1 VIENFIREDEC
12 NAMEAAANDSL
23 HHATVADGSGG
34 SRLSP
39 SRKAMQAGITVPWDK
54 EKDDDPIARIS
65 RRVYDYNN
73 HVLGLNIDHRG
84 QEDLMSIQYFGRGF
98 NDTEPDRYTPH
109 CDGECTGNPHKTG
122 TRVATMVM
130 YCKAATKGG
139 HTNFRNAGV
148 HVKPQLYNG
157 VFFSYIDPEEKI
169 MDHGFTE
176 HSGCPVF
183 EGHKSIVTQWIR
195 LGVDDGKPWDSFN
208 TLGVHESIFKEGN
221 SDVSTTG
228 DGSSSDS
235 VADSGGDDEDNDEL

>member
-1 VIENFIREDEC
+1 
-12 NAMEAAANDSL
+12 
-23 HHATVADGSGG
+23 
-34 SRLSP
+34 
-39 SRKAMQAGITVPWDK
+39 
-54 EKDDDPIARIS
+54 
-65 RRVYDYNN
+65 
-73 HVLGLNIDHRG
+73 
-84 QEDLMSIQYFGRGF
+84 MSIQYFGRGF

-109 CDGECTGNPHKTG
+109 CDGECTGNPHKFG

-139 HTNFRNAGV
+139 HTSFRNAGV

-195 LGVDDGKPWDSFN
+195 LGVDDAKPWDSFN